1 MEQGPHKKQLLH
13 NIRIHHSTTRSA
25 IIDAA
30 RQLFARFGVEKTTM
44 NDIAQQSNKGRRT
57 LYMYFKSKKDLFAA
71 VVSHELDLLSERLDI
86 VVSGKEPPYD
96 RFINLIYTHLETIL
110 QIVMRN
116 GTLRADFFNDIAQ
129 LERIRYRFDCK
140 EAEFIK
146 QILNEGNESGVF
158 CVRDTEMASTIL
170 QHSIKGLEVPYIN
183 KHSRKVGSKEFDRM
197 RLATEQ
203 LLFRGLGYN
212 GKVSHNIKTNEP

>member
-1 MEQGPHKKQLLH
+1 
-13 NIRIHHSTTRSA
+13 
-25 IIDAA
+25 
-30 RQLFARFGVEKTTM
+30 M

-183 KHSRKVGSKEFDRM
+183 KHSRKVRSKEFDRM

-203 LLFRGLGYN
+203 LLFRGLGYK